1 MHCMMALLVE
11 VPMMACLASGGVD
24 QHYVSVDFGFIVWL
38 FALLLAFVL
47 VPFLVMFI
55 VRIKQGEHE

>member
-1 MHCMMALLVE
+1 
-11 VPMMACLASGGVD
+11 MMACLASDGVD